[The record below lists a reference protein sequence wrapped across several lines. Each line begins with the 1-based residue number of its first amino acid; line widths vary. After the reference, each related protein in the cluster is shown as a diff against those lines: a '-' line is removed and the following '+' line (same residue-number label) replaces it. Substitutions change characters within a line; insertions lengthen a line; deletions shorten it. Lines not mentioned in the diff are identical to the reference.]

1 MADTEERMN
10 LRGYEHWHIHTSK
23 CFAFWL
29 QAMGPLG
36 CRLCLAVCPFSRK
49 GNYAHKTS
57 KFVDRNDPTG
67 LASSVLIWM
76 QKTMFKSPDV
86 QDYLP
91 PPDGRFAGLREAPTW
106 LKVEDWFDMDVK
118 NPQKGE

>member
-29 QAMGPLG
+29 QAMCPLG

-57 KFVDRNDPTG
+57 KFIDSNDPTG
-67 LASSVLIWM
+67 LAASVLIWM

-86 QDYLP
+86 QDYLA

-106 LKVEDWFDMDVK
+106 LKVEDWFDMNVK
-118 NPQKGE
+118 NPQKGA